1 MQFANA
7 ATLASELKEVRDGYQ
22 LCRLEKGIATNDLL
36 LIDELSYVRFNQEE
50 SELIFKVLSERSER
64 ASTITT
70 TNLVFSN
77 LILMLDCVGIP
88 TEMGLART
96 S

>member
-1 MQFANA
+1 M
-7 ATLASELKEVRDGYQ
+7 KEVRDGYQ

-50 SELIFKVLSERSER
+50 SELIFKVISERSER